1 MHIFKNNCLELIA
14 MYIGLLFGTK
24 DLDRVV
30 VAYTATLAG
39 RRLGAGPVWQIAK
52 VNHER
57 EKEVNIH

>member
-1 MHIFKNNCLELIA
+1 
-14 MYIGLLFGTK
+14 MYIGLLFATN

-39 RRLGAGPVWQIAK
+39 RRLGAGPVWLIAK
-52 VNHER
+52 ANHEQ